1 MNAVDDRAVPRFRV
15 LAVGISA
22 VGPARVVE
30 RVLQMVQDRE
40 RGYVNVCT
48 VHTMLECVDDPV
60 MAASV
65 NGGTLAVP
73 DGMPL
78 VWLGRQAFPAA
89 NVQRCYGP
97 DLMLA
102 ICEAGLGA
110 GLRHCLY
117 GGAPDVLEALERNLK
132 TRFPGLQVVERISPP
147 FRALT
152 GGEKD
157 AMAARIN
164 RAAPDVVWVGLGTPK
179 QDLWMGEFR
188 GNLEA
193 PVLIAVGA
201 AFNFHAGR
209 LDQAPRWMQRGG
221 LEWFYRLCKEPRRL
235 WRRYLIGNPRFLWL
249 LWRQRRSAAS
259 RVRGPA

>member
-1 MNAVDDRAVPRFRV
+1 
-15 LAVGISA
+15 
-22 VGPARVVE
+22 
-30 RVLQMVQDRE
+30 
-40 RGYVNVCT
+40 
-48 VHTMLECVDDPV
+48 
-60 MAASV
+60 
-65 NGGTLAVP
+65 
-73 DGMPL
+73 
-78 VWLGRQAFPAA
+78 
-89 NVQRCYGP
+89 
-97 DLMLA
+97 
-102 ICEAGLGA
+102 
-110 GLRHCLY
+110 
-117 GGAPDVLEALERNLK
+117 VLEALERNLK
-132 TRFPGLQVVERISPP
+132 TRFPGLKVVERISPP

-164 RAAPDVVWVGLGTPK
+164 QAAPDVVWVGLGTPK

-188 GNLEA
+188 GKLEA

-249 LWRQRRSAAS
+249 LWRQRQSAAS
-259 RVRGPA
+259 RVKGPA